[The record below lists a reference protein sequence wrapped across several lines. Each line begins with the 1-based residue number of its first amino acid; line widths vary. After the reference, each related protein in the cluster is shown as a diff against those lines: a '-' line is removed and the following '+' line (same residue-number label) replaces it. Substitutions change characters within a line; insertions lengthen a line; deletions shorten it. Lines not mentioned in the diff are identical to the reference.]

1 MNDRYQL
8 EKEILAPIQSGAGL
22 FGLSKIDML
31 SNKAN
36 ILKKEGEN
44 VDAFKKLPQNNE
56 LLQELERDGVFVD
69 SSQLFKNKDINVQ
82 KLEERLLNGYQKEYF
97 KINGEIK
104 LHNDI
109 LADELTRPADLAFE
123 QTDAFQVTESNS
135 IVTDRLNSFKK
146 RYYRIDIIIGKMI
159 LKEYAALFS

>member
-1 MNDRYQL
+1 M
-8 EKEILAPIQSGAGL
+8 
-22 FGLSKIDML
+22 
-31 SNKAN
+31 
-36 ILKKEGEN
+36 
-44 VDAFKKLPQNNE
+44 
-56 LLQELERDGVFVD
+56 D

-146 RYYRIDIIIGKMI
+146 RYYRIDIIVGKMI
-159 LKEYAALFS
+159 LKKYGELFDDKSEDQQMLDLKFLCKKYDRQVAMALLPYYMDRLEFLQAEIEEKHADAKTSKADLDFL

>member
-1 MNDRYQL
+1 
-8 EKEILAPIQSGAGL
+8 
-22 FGLSKIDML
+22 
-31 SNKAN
+31 
-36 ILKKEGEN
+36 
-44 VDAFKKLPQNNE
+44 V
-56 LLQELERDGVFVD
+56 LLQELVRDGVFVD

-123 QTDAFQVTESNS
+123 QTDAFQTTENNS
-135 IVTDRLNSFKK
+135 IVTNRLNSFKK
-146 RYYRIDIIIGKMI
+146 RYYRIDIIVGKLI
-159 LKEYAALFS
+159 LRKYAKLFSEEDQMMIDLKFLCKKYDRQVAMALLPYYMDRLEYLQGELEEK

>member
-1 MNDRYQL
+1 M
-8 EKEILAPIQSGAGL
+8 
-22 FGLSKIDML
+22 
-31 SNKAN
+31 
-36 ILKKEGEN
+36 
-44 VDAFKKLPQNNE
+44 
-56 LLQELERDGVFVD
+56 D

-159 LKEYAALFS
+159 LKKYGELFSSEDQQMIDLKFLCKKYDRQVAMALLPYYMDRLEFLQAEIEEKHADAKTSKADLDFL